1 MDIVITGVNKHFKGT
16 EGEPDFKLEI
26 EKLTLRT
33 GEKTYLLG
41 HNGSGKTVLLRL
53 LSKDLNPTNGKIK
66 IELSKDGNSN
76 SFIKPAIVRQK
87 AEDNLAL
94 DLTTKENL
102 LLRIKRDK
110 VIECFFPSRTLDNS
124 VKQIINKHSLLVEK
138 LEQKSVNLSSGQRQ
152 TLAFLSVASQK
163 SKLLLLDEYLAA
175 TDYQTTELLLRLVN
189 DYIIEN
195 QACILIVSHDID
207 LAIRHADRI
216 LILKK
221 GNLISDYKF
230 SISKDRPTREDIQK
244 LLTT

>member
-1 MDIVITGVNKHFKGT
+1 MDIVITGINKHFKGT

-26 EKLTLRT
+26 EKLTLHT

-41 HNGSGKTVLLRL
+41 HNGSGKTVVLKL
-53 LSKDLNPTNGKIK
+53 LSKDLAPTAGKINIK
-66 IELSKDGNSN
+66 LLNDSNFNSL
-76 SFIKPAIVRQK
+76 IKPTIIRQK

-110 VIECFFPSRTLDNS
+110 IIENFFPSRTLDNR
-124 VKQIINKHSLLVEK
+124 VKPIINKHSLLVEK

-163 SKLLLLDEYLAA
+163 SKLLLLDEYLSA

-189 DYIIEN
+189 EYILEN
-195 QACILIVSHDID
+195 QASILIVSHDID
-207 LAIRHADRI
+207 LALRHADRI

-221 GNLISDYKF
+221 GKLISDYNF
-230 SISKDRPTREDIQK
+230 SLSQHRPTREDIQQ
-244 LLTT
+244 LLTP